1 MEDTKETNTCQQTY
15 SLRHSILN
23 STIVYPKEKQVT
35 LQRIKADTEER
46 RVHDRDRGRRN
57 CRMRRQRQAHTEA
70 SASDKHMT
78 DRSTEEEIAG

>member
-23 STIVYPKEKQVT
+23 STIVYSEERQVT

-46 RVHDRDRGRRN
+46 RVHDRS
-57 CRMRRQRQAHTEA
+57 AEKEA
-70 SASDKHMT
+70 GHMD
-78 DRSTEEEIAG
+78 DRSTEEEAG